1 MELLA
6 FTDFKNKQSTMPWI
20 RMSLAT
26 CQMCSPKAYIKDGVS
41 RFITPSDFT
50 KLKQKAMLDKVK
62 QAEELLGKGYELLQA
77 SPLTLDQQAHPM
89 ARYLTRLG
97 LFLLNKESKGQ
108 EGKEYT
114 SLANITDAFT
124 AECFE
129 MKQHG
134 HLNAR
139 QAELAEESDDKEMP
153 EALESCQDP
162 IQIACKMFKLK
173 VGSHYTHNG
182 QVMKLTKVE
191 KDSATLVYNPF
202 FGSAVDHTLTH
213 DDLKGIKPFTRP
225 VPHLH
230 SAADIAALYPSNAM
244 VKEIARAKAQ
254 HLLYEKYLQ
263 CLGCHSVSCCPTFF
277 LGGALVAHPAHY
289 CRTGEFDV
297 VVSSMGHLFANADFK
312 KGELTL
318 LPFGNVA
325 VVAKEKVAKT
335 SVVLFLAGWRQED
348 QLVVSHTKCNFE
360 KATGCW
366 SPFFWCKES
375 KDDKE
380 EKPNMTKA
388 TVKYD
393 ELTMPCIKNKEK
405 LTKGTALFLE
415 PTEESKK
422 ARKK

>member
-1 MELLA
+1 MGWYVFLFTLQASNLLA
-6 FTDFKNKQSTMPWI
+6 LLFLGKNSWSFWL
-20 RMSLAT
+20 SLISRTSRAP
-26 CQMCSPKAYIKDGVS
+26 CLGFECLWLLAKCAHQRAYIKDGVS

-139 QAELAEESDDKEMP
+139 QAKLAEESDDKEMP

-173 VGSHYTHNG
+173 VGSHYG

-191 KDSATLVYNPF
+191 KDSATLVYTPF
-202 FGSAVDHTLTH
+202 FGSAGDHTLTH

-277 LGGALVAHPAHY
+277 FGWCIGCTP
-289 CRTGEFDV
+289 
-297 VVSSMGHLFANADFK
+297 S
-312 KGELTL
+312 TL
-318 LPFGNVA
+318 LQD
-325 VVAKEKVAKT
+325 
-335 SVVLFLAGWRQED
+335 WR
-348 QLVVSHTKCNFE
+348 
-360 KATGCW
+360 
-366 SPFFWCKES
+366 
-375 KDDKE
+375 
-380 EKPNMTKA
+380 
-388 TVKYD
+388 
-393 ELTMPCIKNKEK
+393 I
-405 LTKGTALFLE
+405 
-415 PTEESKK
+415 
-422 ARKK
+422 

>member
-139 QAELAEESDDKEMP
+139 QAELAEESGDKEMP

-277 LGGALVAHPAHY
+277 FGWCIGCTP
-289 CRTGEFDV
+289 
-297 VVSSMGHLFANADFK
+297 S
-312 KGELTL
+312 TL
-318 LPFGNVA
+318 LQD
-325 VVAKEKVAKT
+325 
-335 SVVLFLAGWRQED
+335 WR
-348 QLVVSHTKCNFE
+348 
-360 KATGCW
+360 
-366 SPFFWCKES
+366 
-375 KDDKE
+375 
-380 EKPNMTKA
+380 
-388 TVKYD
+388 
-393 ELTMPCIKNKEK
+393 I
-405 LTKGTALFLE
+405 
-415 PTEESKK
+415 
-422 ARKK
+422 